1 MKFGRFAND
10 TYTIRNGFDKMIK
23 MMKQI
28 IINLGVKD
36 LQKSAGFYKAI
47 GFEPQYADE
56 TTTRLVWSEH
66 ISLMITEMSKFASFA
81 TKPLVDTSSAMAGYF
96 SLTVE
101 SIEQMNDL
109 MTKGLE
115 AGGTESSEKSDYGFM
130 QQRTLEDLDGHTW
143 NLMYIDLAKMPTAR

>member
-1 MKFGRFAND
+1 
-10 TYTIRNGFDKMIK
+10 
-23 MMKQI
+23 MKQI
-28 IINLGVKD
+28 IINLPVKD
-36 LQKSAGFYKAI
+36 LQKSVAFYKAI

-56 TTTRLVWSEH
+56 STTRLLWSEH
-66 ISLMITEMSKFASFA
+66 ISLMIMQLDKFANFA
-81 TKPLVDTSSAMAGYF
+81 TKPIADTSSTMAGYF

-101 SIEQMNDL
+101 SIEEMNDL

-143 NLMYIDLAKMPTAR
+143 NLMYIDLAKMPTAG